1 MFPNTCSAKGNLIVC
16 PVNRLNKAVNFSGKI
31 LNKVHLYHNPCN
43 ILCNIFYT
51 ISLGS
56 ISLYLDPQMCATK
69 RRYRLIL
76 KVHQHSA
83 KFWHLVDNLYLVQF
97 HGPPLP
103 FENST
108 ICLMWSMFLNL
119 WTVFTVEAIV
129 LVSVLTSSAK
139 RYDLG
144 RLQDSYPAR
153 RRPSKFCYRNS
164 VTKM

>member
-16 PVNRLNKAVNFSGKI
+16 PVNWLTKAVNFSGKI

-51 ISLGS
+51 ISLGTLKCVLRKEG
-56 ISLYLDPQMCATK
+56 IDWFLK
-69 RRYRLIL
+69 FINIL
-76 KVHQHSA
+76 QRTLSRQSVPCT
-83 KFWHLVDNLYLVQF
+83 V
-97 HGPPLP
+97 PR
-103 FENST
+103 T
-108 ICLMWSMFLNL
+108 IWLMWSMFLNL
-119 WTVFTVEAIV
+119 WTVFTMEAIV

-139 RYDLG
+139 KYDLG
-144 RLQDSYPAR
+144 PLQDSYPAR